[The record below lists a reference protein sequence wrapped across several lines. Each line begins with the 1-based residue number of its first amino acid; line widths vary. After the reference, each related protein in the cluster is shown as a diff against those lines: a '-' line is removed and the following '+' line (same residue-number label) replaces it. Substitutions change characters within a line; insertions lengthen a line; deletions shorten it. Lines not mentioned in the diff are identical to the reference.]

1 MNIFKRILKIG
12 QAEIH
17 ALVDMMEDPI
27 SLTEQGI
34 RDMKKQLHETTESAA
49 KVRASIIRTE
59 NMIVEKEQE
68 TALLADKAKSA
79 LTKAQEGELTP
90 EQGEK
95 LATEALLIKKR
106 MQADVQ
112 ALRTEI
118 NEYEI
123 KHEEIHK
130 HIDILEVN
138 ISKWEKELTTL
149 RAKQK
154 VNEAASLANR
164 QMANIDSNSTLDML
178 HRVKNKVAND
188 EALAEAYAE
197 IAQSKIELPDERKAV
212 HDELAALKKQMGI
225 D

>member
-34 RDMKKQLHETTESAA
+34 RDMKKQLSETTESAA

-59 NMIVEKEQE
+59 NLITEKEQE
-68 TALLADKAKSA
+68 AIQLGEKAKLA
-79 LTKAQEGELTP
+79 LTKAQENELTSA
-90 EQGEK
+90 QGEK

-106 MQADVQ
+106 ILEDIK
-112 ALRTEI
+112 ALRDDI
-118 NEYEI
+118 NEYES
-123 KHEEIHK
+123 KRDEIYK
-130 HIDILEVN
+130 HIEVLQFN
-138 ISKWEKELTTL
+138 ITKWEKELTTL

-154 VNEAASLANR
+154 VNEAATMAN
-164 QMANIDSNSTLDML
+164 QHMANIDSNSTLDML
-178 HRVKNKVAND
+178 QRVKEKVAND
-188 EALAEAYAE
+188 EALAAAYAE

-212 HDELAALKKQMGI
+212 QDELTALKKQMGI

>member
-27 SLTEQGI
+27 SLTEQGV

-59 NMIVEKEQE
+59 NMILEKEKEAGQ
-68 TALLADKAKSA
+68 LAEKAKLA
-79 LTKAQEGELTP
+79 LTKAQENELTR
-90 EQGEK
+90 EQGERI
-95 LATEALLIKKR
+95 ASEALLIKNRILDDTKVLRDEIMEYESKR
-106 MQADVQ
+106 K
-112 ALRTEI
+112 EI
-118 NEYEI
+118 N
-123 KHEEIHK
+123 K
-130 HIDILEVN
+130 HIEVLQFN
-138 ISKWEKELTTL
+138 ITKWEKELTTL

-154 VNEAASLANR
+154 VNEAATMAN
-164 QMANIDSNSTLDML
+164 QHMANIDSNSTLDML
-178 HRVKNKVAND
+178 QRVKEKVAND
-188 EALAEAYAE
+188 EALAAAYAE

-212 HDELAALKKQMGI
+212 EDELTALKKQIGL

>member
-1 MNIFKRILKIG
+1 MNIFKRLLKIG

-34 RDMKKQLHETTESAA
+34 RDMKKQLHDSTESAA
-49 KVRASIIRTE
+49 KVRASIIRSE
-59 NMIVEKEQE
+59 NLISEKEKEAAQMAE
-68 TALLADKAKSA
+68 KAKLA
-79 LTKAQEGELTP
+79 LSKAQTGELTT
-90 EQGEK
+90 QQSEK
-95 LATEALLIKKR
+95 LAAEALLIKKR
-106 MQADVQ
+106 ILEDVQ
-112 ALRTEI
+112 ALGLEISEHTVKREEI
-118 NEYEI
+118 N
-123 KHEEIHK
+123 K
-130 HIDILEVN
+130 HIEVLQFN

-154 VNEAASLANR
+154 VNEAASMANQ

-178 HRVKNKVAND
+178 QRVKNKVAND

-197 IAQSKIELPDERKAV
+197 MAKNKIELPDEQKAV
-212 HDELAALKKQMGI
+212 QDELTALKKQMGI